1 MKMLRRIKWV
11 GIVMGTALIPV
22 SSWLALSLLGSDE
35 AAAAGRAPAASPASL
50 PDRAGRLTI
59 ALVGDVQLGD
69 VPEELLGANPPY
81 GFDHVVARLR
91 NADLAFANLECAI
104 TDRGTPLEKAFT
116 FRAGPRRL
124 AALKHW
130 GIDAV
135 SLANNHVLD
144 YGNVGLVDT
153 LRHLEE
159 AGIPSAGAGRTE
171 SEAFAPVI
179 LEKNGVRVAY
189 LAFSSINPLG
199 GPGGLIAPIDETCM
213 TAAIKAARGR
223 ADIVIVSLH
232 MGPERREL
240 TSGQIASARAAVA
253 AGADIIHGHHPHCI
267 LGFERT
273 DSGVIAYSL
282 GNFLFAN
289 SGRSFRD
296 AGLLEVTIRDR
307 RVAGARIV
315 PLRDK
320 DGPGSCYIPLLAD
333 TENHGRIIRLLDGYS
348 RPLGTRI
355 RSDGTIIKE
364 IPS

>member
-1 MKMLRRIKWV
+1 
-11 GIVMGTALIPV
+11 MGTAMVLMI
-22 SSWLALSLLGSDE
+22 SWLAFAFLESGE
-35 AAAAGRAPAASPASL
+35 AEATGRWSAASPAPV
-50 PDRAGRLTI
+50 PDRPGSLTI

-69 VPEELLGANPPY
+69 VPEELLGENPPF
-81 GFDHVVARLR
+81 GFDRVIARLR

-104 TDRGTPLEKAFT
+104 TDRGAPQEKAFT
-116 FRAGPRRL
+116 FRAGPHRL
-124 AALKHW
+124 TALKHW

-144 YGNVGLVDT
+144 YGSIGLVDT

-159 AGIPSAGAGRTE
+159 ASIPSAGAGRTE
-171 SEAFAPVI
+171 AEAFAPVI
-179 LEKNGVRVAY
+179 LEKNGVSVAY

-199 GPGGLIAPIDETCM
+199 GPGGLVAPIDEIRM
-213 TAAIKAARGR
+213 TAAIKAARDH

-240 TSGQIASARAAVA
+240 TPGQIAAARAAVA
-253 AGADIIHGHHPHCI
+253 AGADIVHGHHPHCI

-289 SGRSFRD
+289 SGRSYRD

-307 RVAGARIV
+307 RVVGARIV

-333 TENHGRIIRLLDGYS
+333 TENHDRIIKLLDGYS

-355 RSDGTIIKE
+355 RSDGAIIKE